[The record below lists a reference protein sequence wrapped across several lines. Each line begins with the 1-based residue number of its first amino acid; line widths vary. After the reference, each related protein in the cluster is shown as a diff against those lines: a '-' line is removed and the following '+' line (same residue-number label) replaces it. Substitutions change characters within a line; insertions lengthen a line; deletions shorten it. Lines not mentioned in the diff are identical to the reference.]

1 MKLLLSLILIA
12 QTQVTRDTVPGIT
25 NLARVETVVA
35 CAGAIT
41 PASVAEIKKMG
52 FNAIF
57 NLRLATEN
65 GANIDAEAEAA
76 KLAEIHFIH
85 LPFNGSSPD
94 PAVVDQFLKAIAEK
108 DNQPAFIHCASGN
121 RASAMWMIKRVLV
134 DKWDLDKASEEAASL
149 GLTSKPLKAFALDY
163 IEKHKGKE

>member
-12 QTQVTRDTVPGIT
+12 QTQVTHDTVPGIR
-25 NLARVETVVA
+25 NFASVETVVA

-57 NLRLATEN
+57 NLRQATEN
-65 GANIDAEAEAA
+65 GANIDEEAA
-76 KLAEIHFIH
+76 AAKTAGIHFIH

-94 PAVVDQFLKAIAEK
+94 PGVVDQFLKAIAEK

-121 RASAMWMIKRVLV
+121 RASAMWMIKRVLI
-134 DKWDLDKASEEAASL
+134 DKWDLEKASAEAASL
-149 GLTSKPLKAFALDY
+149 GLTSQPLKAFALDY
-163 IEKHKGKE
+163 IGKHKGRD